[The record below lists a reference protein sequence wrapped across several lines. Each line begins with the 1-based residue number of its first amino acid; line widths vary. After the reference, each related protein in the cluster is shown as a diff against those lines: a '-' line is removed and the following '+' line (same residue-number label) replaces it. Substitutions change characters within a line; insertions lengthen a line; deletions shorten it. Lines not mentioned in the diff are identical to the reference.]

1 MRLTKQTS
9 QALRILLH
17 CARIGQLTNA
27 GEIARTTLITEH
39 NVAKLV
45 ALLVQG
51 GFLQTMRGRTGGV
64 RLARPPQ
71 EINLGEV
78 VRLTEATSMEADCFG
93 EPIDCSIRPLS
104 PVNRIFSQAV
114 SAFTEVLDQH
124 TLADLMVRHP
134 GQKADE
140 EGMETALGLAATG
153 LGERRPT

>member
-17 CARIGQLTNA
+17 CARVRRLTNA
-27 GEIARTTLITEH
+27 GEISRTTLITEH

-51 GFLQTMRGRTGGV
+51 GFLKTMRGRTGGV
-64 RLARPPQ
+64 RLAHAPE
-71 EINLGEV
+71 EIRLGDV
-78 VRLTEATSMEADCFG
+78 VRLTESTSMEADCFG

-104 PVNRIFSQAV
+104 PVNRIFSQALT
-114 SAFTEVLDQH
+114 AFTEVLDQH

-134 GQKADE
+134 AQAGE
-140 EGMETALGLAATG
+140 SSMEAVLGLTEPELADRQA
-153 LGERRPT
+153 

>member
-17 CARIGQLTNA
+17 CARIERLTNA
-27 GEIARTTLITEH
+27 GEISRTTLITEH

-51 GFLQTMRGRTGGV
+51 GFLKTMRGRTGGV
-64 RLARPPQ
+64 RLGRPPE
-71 EINLGEV
+71 EIRLGDV
-78 VRLTEATSMEADCFG
+78 VRLTESTSMEADCFG

-104 PVNRIFSQAV
+104 PVNRIFSQALT
-114 SAFTEVLDQH
+114 AFTEVLDQH

-134 GQKADE
+134 GQAS
-140 EGMETALGLAATG
+140 EGSMEAALGLSGPELAD
-153 LGERRPT
+153 RQPS